1 MFDPFT
7 KAGALIRRLQQISLR
22 VFSEAT
28 APFDLSTV
36 QFGALEVI
44 GDHPG
49 IDQATLGQASD
60 IDRTTVIR
68 VVDRLEQ
75 RGLIRREP
83 CPNDRRINQL
93 YVTPAGIQLIAD
105 MAPLANNSQVHLLEP
120 LSPDEREAFMRM
132 LTKLVLAHSQ
142 PNKTE
147 QPSATRTQDHVSAT
161 AT

>member
-36 QFGALEVI
+36 QFGALQVI
-44 GDHPG
+44 GDRPG
-49 IDQATLGQASD
+49 IDQASLGQASD
-60 IDRTTVIR
+60 TDRTTVIR
-68 VVDRLEQ
+68 VVDRLQQ

-83 CPNDRRINQL
+83 CPHDRRLNRL
-93 YVTPAGIQLIAD
+93 YVTSAGTQLIAG
-105 MAPLANNSQVHLLEP
+105 MAPLADSSQVRLLDP

-132 LTKLVLAHSQ
+132 LTKLVLAHS
-142 PNKTE
+142 PPERATK
-147 QPSATRTQDHVSAT
+147 PSSAQAQDSESA
-161 AT
+161 AIA